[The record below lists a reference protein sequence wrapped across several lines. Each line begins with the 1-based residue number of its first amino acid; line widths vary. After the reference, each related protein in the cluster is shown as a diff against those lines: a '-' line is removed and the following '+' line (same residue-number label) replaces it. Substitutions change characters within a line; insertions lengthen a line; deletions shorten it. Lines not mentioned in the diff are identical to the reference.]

1 MHKFNIFMNFM
12 LDKYNGVIVCLAQ
25 QIKQQTTQEEN
36 NMRYFDNCN
45 TLEDVK
51 QIYKKLARDLHPD
64 CNHDRDTTADFQ
76 EMQRQYEEAWKR
88 CGSTHKSASGETY
101 TKDTNE
107 TAEAYA
113 AIIEALLHMSGLMI
127 ELCGSWLWVTGNT
140 KAHKD
145 NLKDLGFKYSAN
157 KQAWYYHE
165 GEYHKRGKSKKS
177 MQDIRNMY
185 GSESFATRTGEPEQI
200 TA

>member
-1 MHKFNIFMNFM
+1 MK
-12 LDKYNGVIVCLAQ
+12 
-25 QIKQQTTQEEN
+25 
-36 NMRYFDNCN
+36 YFDTCK

-51 QIYKKLARDLHPD
+51 QLYKKLARDLHPD
-64 CNHDRDTTADFQ
+64 CNPGRDTTAEFQ
-76 EMQRQYEEAWKR
+76 EMQIQYEEAWKR

-145 NLKDLGFKYSAN
+145 SLKDLGFKYSAN

>member
-1 MHKFNIFMNFM
+1 M
-12 LDKYNGVIVCLAQ
+12 KYF
-25 QIKQQTTQEEN
+25 E
-36 NMRYFDNCN
+36 NCN

-64 CNHDRDTTADFQ
+64 CNPGRDTTADFQ
-76 EMQRQYEEAWKR
+76 DMQKQYEEAWKR
-88 CGSTHKSASGETY
+88 CGSTHKNASGETY
-101 TKDTNE
+101 TKDTSE

-113 AIIEALLHMSGLMI
+113 AIIEALLHLKGLMI

-140 KAHKD
+140 KEHRES
-145 NLKDLGFKYSAN
+145 LKQLGFKYSSN